1 MRRTLAI
8 CLTAATLAAPQ
19 ALHGQSQNSSGLWLG
34 LGVGGGWGRIG
45 CDLCVADRELG
56 YTGLVSFGGT
66 IRSGLLVGAEVS
78 GWTFSQEQARQTIG
92 SLNAV
97 VTMYPRPDQAGLF
110 VKGGLGVNYAKVT
123 EEDEDVDATTIGVVL
138 GVGHEYHLSPGWS
151 LMNSINVQ
159 ASSFGT
165 LKAGDQSIVDDVSNT
180 VIRFTMEVKKH

>member
-8 CLTAATLAAPQ
+8 CLVAATLAAPQ
-19 ALHGQSQNSSGLWLG
+19 ALSAQSRNSSGLWLG

-56 YTGLVSFGGT
+56 YTGLLSFGGT
-66 IRSGLLVGAEVS
+66 IRNGLLVGAEVS
-78 GWTFSQEQARQTIG
+78 GWTFSQEAARQTIG

-97 VTMYPRPDQAGLF
+97 VTMYPRPEQAGLF
-110 VKGGLGVNYAKVT
+110 VKGGLGVSYAKVT
-123 EEDEDVDATTIGVVL
+123 EDDEDVDATTIGVVL

-151 LMNSINVQ
+151 LMNSLNVQ

-180 VIRFTMEVKKH
+180 VIRFTMAVKKH